1 MCPHTTAIYV
11 SSYYYCYVCLVSS
24 YYCYVCL
31 VSSYYCYIC
40 VLRCCRHGQTPLNY
54 AMSHRHRH
62 VVEWMQNMGASMRV
76 GSRRVGSD
84 PKLSWQQIG
93 TQFTCFVV
101 QQYKY

>member
-1 MCPHTTAIYV
+1 M
-11 SSYYYCYVCLVSS
+11 S
-24 YYCYVCL
+24 
-31 VSSYYCYIC
+31 
-40 VLRCCRHGQTPLNY
+40 VLRCSRHGQTPLNY

-93 TQFTCFVV
+93 TQFTCFTGSAV
-101 QQYKY
+101 QILTLMAAAAGGDYTPIEDPDKDNRNPRYAGPQ